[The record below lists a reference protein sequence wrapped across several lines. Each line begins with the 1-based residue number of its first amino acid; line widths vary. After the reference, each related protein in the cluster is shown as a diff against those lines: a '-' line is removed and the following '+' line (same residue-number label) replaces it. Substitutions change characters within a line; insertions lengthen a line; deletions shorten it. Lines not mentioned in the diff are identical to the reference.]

1 MRWFRF
7 AVLVLVAAILQT
19 TFVDMVWI
27 LNANIKPDLLLILL
41 VFFAVRCEPTDA
53 VIASFAIGFAA
64 DLASPATGFMGPRII
79 SFGVFGT
86 LLNDLHNVISIRR
99 LPFQAAA
106 IFAMGI
112 VTAVASHLL
121 AYLRAE
127 PAAFSV
133 ARQCFWQPALSAII
147 GPFLFLPLAWLMHMD
162 RLRRRRHASV
172 ARTR

>member
-1 MRWFRF
+1 MRWLRF

-19 TFVDMVWI
+19 TFVDMIWI

-41 VFFAVRCEPTDA
+41 VFFAVRCDPTEA
-53 VIASFAIGFAA
+53 VIASFAIGLAA
-64 DLASPATGFMGPRII
+64 DLASPTAGFMGPRII

-86 LLNDLHNVISIRR
+86 LLNDLHNVIAIQR

-112 VTAVASHLL
+112 LTAVASHLL

-127 PAAFSV
+127 PAAFSI
-133 ARQCFWQPALSAII
+133 ARQCFWQPALSGVI
-147 GPFLFLPLAWLMHMD
+147 GPFVFLPVGWWMHMNQS
-162 RLRRRRHASV
+162 RRRRRQH
-172 ARTR
+172 

>member
-19 TFVDMVWI
+19 AFVDMIWI
-27 LNANIKPDLLLILL
+27 LDANIKPDLLLILL
-41 VFFAVRCEPTDA
+41 VFFAVRCQPTDA
-53 VIASFAIGFAA
+53 VLASFVIGFAA

-86 LLNDLHNVISIRR
+86 LLNDLHNFISIRW
-99 LPFQAAA
+99 LPYQATA
-106 IFAMGI
+106 IFVMGI

-127 PAAFSV
+127 PAAFNF
-133 ARQCFWQPALSAII
+133 ARQCFWQPALSGII
-147 GPFLFLPLAWLMHMD
+147 GPFLFLPVGWWMHIND
-162 RLRRRRHASV
+162 SRRRRRISE
-172 ARTR
+172 ARIR

>member
-19 TFVDMVWI
+19 TFVDMIWI
-27 LNANIKPDLLLILL
+27 LNVNIKPDLLLILL

-53 VIASFAIGFAA
+53 VIASFAIGFVA

-99 LPFQAAA
+99 LPYQAVA
-106 IFAMGI
+106 IFVMGI
-112 VTAVASHLL
+112 VTAIASHLL

-127 PAAFSV
+127 PAAFSI
-133 ARQCFWQPALSAII
+133 ARQCFWQPALSGII
-147 GPFLFLPLAWLMHMD
+147 GPFLFLPLGWLMHMN
-162 RLRRRRHASV
+162 RSRRRRRLSA
-172 ARTR
+172 ARIR